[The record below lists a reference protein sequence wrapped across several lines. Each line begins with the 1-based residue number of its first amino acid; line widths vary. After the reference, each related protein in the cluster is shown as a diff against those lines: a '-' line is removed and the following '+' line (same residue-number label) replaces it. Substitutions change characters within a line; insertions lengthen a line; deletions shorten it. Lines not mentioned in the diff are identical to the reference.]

1 MSDLSL
7 PDDAEPVEP
16 IEDDAAI
23 SDIDTPEAVV
33 EAVEPA
39 EAEFFGD
46 ATQLY
51 LNEIGANPL
60 LTPEE
65 ELSLSRRVRLGDF
78 EARQIMIERNL
89 RLVVN
94 IAKHY
99 LNRGMPLLDL
109 VEEGNLG
116 LIHALE
122 KFDPER
128 GFRFSTYATWWI
140 RQNIER
146 AIMNQSRTIRLPVH
160 VVKELN
166 QVLRAMRSLESRSGG
181 DSCAEDIAQLL
192 AKPVDDV
199 RHILS
204 LNEHTAS
211 LDAPLDIDPSLSIG
225 ESLADDEQDGPD
237 VQIQNAEIGS
247 LVHTWIS
254 QLGDKQRTVIE
265 YRYGINGCEIATLE
279 ELAER
284 LGLTRER
291 VRQIQLE
298 ALAQLR
304 KILRRAGVSRDVLL

>member
-33 EAVEPA
+33 EAFEPA
-39 EAEFFGD
+39 EAEFLGD

-78 EARQIMIERNL
+78 GARQIMIERNL

-181 DSCAEDIAQLL
+181 DCCAEDIAQLL
-192 AKPVDDV
+192 AKPVEDV

>member
-1 MSDLSL
+1 
-7 PDDAEPVEP
+7 
-16 IEDDAAI
+16 
-23 SDIDTPEAVV
+23 
-33 EAVEPA
+33 
-39 EAEFFGD
+39 
-46 ATQLY
+46 
-51 LNEIGANPL
+51 
-60 LTPEE
+60 
-65 ELSLSRRVRLGDF
+65 
-78 EARQIMIERNL
+78 
-89 RLVVN
+89 
-94 IAKHY
+94 
-99 LNRGMPLLDL
+99 
-109 VEEGNLG
+109 
-116 LIHALE
+116 
-122 KFDPER
+122 
-128 GFRFSTYATWWI
+128 
-140 RQNIER
+140 
-146 AIMNQSRTIRLPVH
+146 
-160 VVKELN
+160 
-166 QVLRAMRSLESRSGG
+166 MRSLESRSGV
-181 DSCAEDIAQLL
+181 DCCAEDIAQLL
-192 AKPVDDV
+192 AKPVEDV

-211 LDAPLDIDPSLSIG
+211 LDAPLDIDPSLSIV